1 MNLINRV
8 RGTAV
13 AVLGVLI
20 LSSAP
25 VFAQQMGDAAAG
37 ERIFNRCK
45 GCHQTGPDASNGVG
59 PALNGVVCRPIGSV
73 EGYGYSGP
81 MEATAEQG
89 GNWTVAE
96 LNKYLENPSEYLG
109 GRSKMGLKLRK
120 EEDRLN
126 VIAFLTRFNAD
137 GTMRGDD
144 EDAPQ
149 CE

>member
-1 MNLINRV
+1 MNLIKSIP
-8 RGTAV
+8 GTAI

-25 VFAQQMGDAAAG
+25 VFAQEMGDAAAG
-37 ERIFNRCK
+37 ERIFARCIA
-45 GCHQTGPDASNGVG
+45 CHQTGPGANNSIG
-59 PALNGVVCRPIGSV
+59 PELNGIVCRPIGSV
-73 EGYGYSGP
+73 DGYNYSGP
-81 MEATAEQG
+81 MQATAEQG

-96 LNKYLENPSEYLG
+96 LNKYLEDPSAYLG
-109 GRSKMGLKLRK
+109 GRSRMGLKLRK

-126 VIAFLTRFNAD
+126 VIAFLARFNAD